1 MQNKIIFISI
11 TLILM
16 VGCMKP
22 TQNDQ
27 NCKDGVCSLTNR
39 PNTSSTESVHNT
51 QESSVIELTTDTF
64 TTTITT
70 AKKPVIVDFYA
81 TWCQPCKNVKPIFA
95 ELAQEED
102 WVFCSIDV
110 DKAPTVAA
118 QCNVTAMPTFVVFKN
133 GIQWGSVKGGMQ
145 KEQLKAELEKIITA
159 PAPASAALTDEQCV
173 QQLMM
178 AIAQRSIE
186 AIKQLIAEGVNING
200 TLATPQGNYSVMQ
213 IAISAGNEEIIDLL
227 IAAGAIMDSSIQQAT
242 EKQLALG
249 TATVESFEQN
259 LNYLKSKIAVSEPKT
274 STNNAELGQQF
285 LMAMMNPST
294 LKDLLAK
301 NVDVNCTFV
310 LGKSEITPLYLAVAF
325 NNREAMDM
333 LIDAGASLSTLI
345 NDDNGCK
352 KTVLDTMQAELDTLK
367 QGLIRGKERLQ
378 YASAKAGL

>member
-1 MQNKIIFISI
+1 
-11 TLILM
+11 M

-27 NCKDGVCSLTNR
+27 NCKDGVCSLANR
-39 PNTSSTESVHNT
+39 PAPTLEAEHNT
-51 QESSVIELTTDTF
+51 QESSVIELTAEIF
-64 TTTITT
+64 NSTITS

-102 WVFCSIDV
+102 WILCSIDV
-110 DKAPTVAA
+110 DKAPAVAA

-133 GIQWGSVKGGMQ
+133 GILWGSVKGGMQ
-145 KEQLKAELEKIITA
+145 KEQLRAELQKIITA
-159 PAPASAALTDEQCV
+159 PQPSGPSEQERT

-178 AIAQRSIE
+178 AIAQRSVESIRR
-186 AIKQLIAEGVNING
+186 LIAEGVNVNG
-200 TLATPQGNYSVMQ
+200 TLATPQGNFSVMQ
-213 IAISAGNEEIIDLL
+213 VAINAGNEEIIDLL
-227 IAAGAIMDSSIQQAT
+227 FAAGAVIDSGIQQAT
-242 EKQLALG
+242 EQGLQQHLALI
-249 TATVESFEQN
+249 EIFEQN
-259 LNYLKSKIAVSEPKT
+259 MNYLKSKIALSEPKT

-285 LMAMMNPST
+285 LMAIMNPST

-301 NVDVNCTFV
+301 NVDVNCTLI
-310 LGKSEITPLYLAVAF
+310 LGKSETTPLYLAAAF

-345 NDDNGCK
+345 SDEKGCK
-352 KTVLDTMQAELDTLK
+352 QTVLDAMQEELDTLK
-367 QGLIRGKERLQ
+367 QGVIKGKERLQ